1 MRELLGGLRARV
13 ERRTR
18 AWIRRRQGD
27 DADPVELR
35 RQRIYILPTRL
46 GLAYGAMLFSMLLG
60 GMNYNNNL
68 GLALTF
74 LLVSLGLVAMHHAH
88 GTLAGLRVRLL
99 EAVPGFAGDEVRFR
113 LQLEHSSSVARPAL
127 DVSVTR
133 SGAFPER
140 VSAFPSERKGT
151 GAGDGVDAARPDSVT
166 VDLPP
171 LGQAE
176 AVLALPAPRRG
187 RIALD
192 RFIVSTSHP
201 FGLFRAW
208 AVIHPRYAAIA
219 WPQAAPRA
227 LAPPRTATDTGGAQS
242 GAVGEEDFAGLRPF
256 QAGDSLRRV
265 AWKAYA
271 RGQGLHTKLYAGTD
285 VVSHVFDFDSLEGL
299 GTEARLAQ
307 LCRWV
312 LDAHERGEAFAL
324 RLPGT
329 RIDTNVGLAH
339 RERCLNA
346 LALFESLDREHG

>member
-1 MRELLGGLRARV
+1 MRKLLGGLRARV

-27 DADPVELR
+27 DTDPVELR

-46 GLAYGAMLFSMLLG
+46 GVAYGGMLFAMLLG

-88 GTLAGLRVRLL
+88 GTLAGVRVRLL
-99 EAVPGFAGDEVRFR
+99 EAIPGFVGNDVRFR
-113 LQLEHSSSVARPAL
+113 LLLEHSSRVARPAL
-127 DVSVTR
+127 DV
-133 SGAFPER
+133 GLEKAGP
-140 VSAFPSERKGT
+140 GT
-151 GAGDGVDAARPDSVT
+151 VT

-176 AVLALPAPRRG
+176 AVLALAAPRRG
-187 RIALD
+187 RILLD

-208 AVIHPRYAAIA
+208 AVLHPRYAAIA
-219 WPQAAPRA
+219 WPQPAVRA
-227 LAPPRTATDTGGAQS
+227 LAPPKTATDTGGAQS

-271 RGQGLHTKLYAGTD
+271 RGQGLHTKVYAGTD

-312 LDAHERGEAFAL
+312 LDAHDRGEAFAL

-329 RIDTNVGLAH
+329 RIETNVGPAH

-346 LALFESLDREHG
+346 LALFEPMGREHG

>member
-27 DADPVELR
+27 DADPVDLR

-46 GLAYGAMLFSMLLG
+46 GLAYGAMLFAMLLG

-88 GTLAGLRVRLL
+88 GTLAGVRVRLL
-99 EAVPGFAGDEVRFR
+99 EAVPGFAGGDVRFR

-127 DVSVTR
+127 DV
-133 SGAFPER
+133 GLEKAHP
-140 VSAFPSERKGT
+140 G
-151 GAGDGVDAARPDSVT
+151 SVT

-171 LGQAE
+171 LGRVE

-187 RIALD
+187 RIALE

-219 WPQAAPRA
+219 WPQPAPRS

-256 QAGDSLRRV
+256 QVGDSLRRV

-312 LDAHERGEAFAL
+312 LDAHDRGEAFAL

-346 LALFESLDREHG
+346 LALFEPLGREHG